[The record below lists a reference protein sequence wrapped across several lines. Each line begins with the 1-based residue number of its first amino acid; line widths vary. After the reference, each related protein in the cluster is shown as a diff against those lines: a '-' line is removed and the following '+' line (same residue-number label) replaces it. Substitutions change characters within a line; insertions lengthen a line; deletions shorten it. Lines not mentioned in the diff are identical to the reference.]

1 MTAEKKAPSRRRKD
15 IDWET
20 IRAEYEAGATQ
31 SDLSRRHGVS
41 RKAIQNHIEAEGWTQ
56 DIEPA
61 LRRKVA
67 EKVAGVVA
75 GCDPQKKAEAIDAEA
90 ARRADVVQR
99 HRDEW
104 EEHKEIVDK
113 AVGARDFEAAKLAKI
128 TAETLK
134 IRQEAERKAWNIDI
148 AQPSVTNVTVS
159 HAGSMA
165 TKQEIESALETAA
178 SKVFNRGVV

>member
-1 MTAEKKAPSRRRKD
+1 MTGKKAPSSGRKN

-20 IRAEYEAGATQ
+20 IRAEYETGATQ

-41 RKAIQNHIEAEGWTQ
+41 RTAIQKHIEAEGWTQ

-61 LRRKVA
+61 LQRKVA

-75 GCDPQKKAEAIDAEA
+75 GCNPKKKAEALDAEA
-90 ARRADVVQR
+90 SRKADVVQR

-104 EEHKEIVDK
+104 EEHKQIVDK
-113 AVGARDFEAAKLAKI
+113 AVWARDFETAKLAKI

-148 AQPSVTNVTVS
+148 AQPNVTNVTVS

-178 SKVFNRGVV
+178 SKVFNRGAV

>member
-1 MTAEKKAPSRRRKD
+1 MAAEKKAPSRRRKD

-41 RKAIQNHIEAEGWTQ
+41 RTAIQKHIEAEGWTQ
-56 DIEPA
+56 DVEPA
-61 LRRKVA
+61 LQRKVA

-75 GCDPQKKAEAIDAEA
+75 GCNPKKKAEAIDAEA
-90 ARRADVVQR
+90 SRRADVVQR

-104 EEHKEIVDK
+104 EEHKQIVDK

-134 IRQEAERKAWNIDI
+134 IRQEAERKAWSIDVV
-148 AQPSVTNVTVS
+148 QQSVTTINVNQVGPSATVDEIREVL
-159 HAGSMA
+159 
-165 TKQEIESALETAA
+165 QESGH
-178 SKVFNRGVV
+178 KV